1 MIVSDTNLKN
11 INMND
16 KIRYSFSGH
25 ESFYC
30 KSLWLKKGY
39 DFISENKDFN
49 APNTVVE
56 LGVGKN
62 MVSSLRFWMRVFGL
76 SDDGKPT
83 LIADYLFD
91 NERGKD
97 PYIEDIGT
105 LWLLH
110 YSLIKTD
117 LASIYKLFFI
127 DFHREKNNEFTREQ
141 LLYFLKRK
149 NNENGYPN
157 LYNENTVR
165 RDIGVLLQNYVIPQ
179 QGKPNEDFS
188 ALLINLNL
196 IKHSEDE
203 EKKIK
208 SFYFNT
214 KGKNELTPEI
224 FLYAI
229 IDHKKDEQ
237 IISFEKLME
246 LALIFCLTKAELIDT
261 VQFLVKKYPQILRYT
276 DDGGIKQLFFL
287 KEIDKTKVLE
297 IYYSKQ

>member
-1 MIVSDTNLKN
+1 MDN
-11 INMND
+11 

-49 APNTVVE
+49 APNAVVE
-56 LGVGKN
+56 LGIGKN
-62 MVSSLRFWMRVFGL
+62 MVSSLRYWMRAFGL
-76 SDDGKPT
+76 FDEGMPT

-91 NERGKD
+91 NKNGKD
-97 PYIEDIGT
+97 PYIEDLGT

-110 YSLIKTD
+110 YLLVKSD

-127 DFHREKNNEFTREQ
+127 DFHKEKNNEFTREQ
-141 LLYFLKRK
+141 LQYFLKRK
-149 NNENGYPN
+149 NAETPYGH
-157 LYNENTVR
+157 LYNENTVK
-165 RDIGVLLQNYVIPQ
+165 RDIGVLLQNYVMPQ
-179 QGKPNEDFS
+179 KEKPNEDFS
-188 ALLINLNL
+188 ALLINLGL

-203 EKKIK
+203 ENKIK
-208 SFYFNT
+208 PFYFNT

-224 FLYAI
+224 FFYAI
-229 IDHKKDEQ
+229 IDDKKDEQ
-237 IISFEKLME
+237 IVSFDRLMD
-246 LALIFCLTKAELIDT
+246 LALIFCLTKTELIDII
-261 VQFLVKKYPQILRYT
+261 QFLSKKYSQILRYT

-287 KEIDKTKVLE
+287 EEIDKTKVLE